1 MAITK
6 SAKKAI
12 RASARK
18 RVFNLRRQKSLN
30 ETIKKFKKLIE
41 AKKLEDAK
49 WRVPDLYQAIDKA
62 AKRDLIKKPTA
73 NRRKSRLTRLLT
85 AKS

>member
-12 RASARK
+12 RVSARK
-18 RVFNLRRQKSLN
+18 RGFNLRRQKSLN

-49 WRVPDLYQAIDKA
+49 SLVPDLYQAIDKA
-62 AKRDLIKKPTA
+62 AKRGLIKKPTA